1 MIDINAFQ
9 FIREKYSNWWIAPAL
24 STIISNIIESNTEH
38 LNWTIK
44 QLLFLKNN
52 NNLKKIVLVGAAF
65 KENTDDLRNSPT
77 LDIYKKLDNMGE
89 QVSILDT
96 EINVPNHNY
105 ISSVEDMD
113 SKSLIAIMYPLNSD
127 LDKKLLDHTSK
138 NDCIIFY
145 PWR

>member
-1 MIDINAFQ
+1 MLIGFHLLRNF
-9 FIREKYSNWWIAPAL
+9 RLLNTVLPL
-24 STIISNIIESNTEH
+24 ISNIIESNTEH

-44 QLLFLKNN
+44 QLLSLKNN
-52 NNLKKIVLVGAAF
+52 NNLEKIILVGAAF

-77 LDIYKKLDNMGE
+77 LDIYKKLVDMGE

-127 LDKKLLDHTSK
+127 LDKKLLDHTSQ
-138 NDCIIFY
+138 NDWIIFY